1 MGVNILDKLNKEEK
15 ESYSNLI
22 MPVETNIN
30 IGSVILSDENK
41 KKISEF
47 LNEYKH
53 REKLLKY
60 GLKPINRILM
70 YGASGTGK
78 TYLSKALSNYMNY
91 SMLYVDIAQALSTGN
106 VATNMA
112 DIFKIANKYG
122 NCVIF
127 FDECDSIAWR
137 RDSNT
142 AESGTVRRAT
152 NSLFQE
158 LDQMNYSNIFI
169 SATNM
174 LKRLDP
180 AFERRFDMKMEF
192 RKPDKPVEEIIEKF
206 LFKEFKLKMDVP
218 TEQIQ
223 IIQRKLR
230 LSYYEL
236 QIITERNM
244 KKAIINNTLEVKLSD
259 VLQDIAIQMGTKTKF
274 GTISDNE
281 EVMYSSS
288 LYGEKSG
295 T

>member
-47 LNEYKH
+47 LNEYRH

-60 GLKPINRILM
+60 RLKPINRILM

-274 GTISDNE
+274 GTINDNE

>member
-1 MGVNILDKLNKEEK
+1 MIDNLTPEEK
-15 ESYSNLI
+15 ETYSNLI
-22 MPVETNIN
+22 MPVDTDIKLD
-30 IGSVILSDENK
+30 SVILSDENK
-41 KKISEF
+41 RKITEF

-53 REKLLKY
+53 REQLLKY
-60 GLKPINRILM
+60 RLKPINRILM

-78 TYLSKALSNYMNY
+78 TYLSKALSNHMKYT
-91 SMLYVDIAQALSTGN
+91 MLYVDIAQALSTGN

-112 DIFKIANKYG
+112 DIFKLANSKK
-122 NCVIF
+122 NCIIF

-137 RDSNT
+137 RDSAS

-158 LDQMNYSNIFI
+158 LDQMDYSNVFI

-174 LKRLDP
+174 LKRIDP

-192 RKPDKPVEEIIEKF
+192 RKPDKPIEEVVTKF
-206 LFKEFKLKMDVP
+206 LFKEFNLNYDVSV
-218 TEQIQ
+218 EQVK

-230 LSYYEL
+230 LSYYEI

-244 KKAIINNTLEVKLSD
+244 KKAVIAGTLEVKLSD
-259 VLQDIAIQMGTKTKF
+259 ILQDIGKHMGMKTVF
-274 GTISDNE
+274 GTLSDNE

-288 LYGEKSG
+288 LHSGEM
-295 T
+295 